1 MKIRNDTPC
10 WSELLTSG
18 NQEAAGLTAFRRQK
32 LQQFRRMLGWNEYDI
47 KP

>member
-32 LQQFRRMLGWNEYDI
+32 VKQFHRMLGWNEYDI